1 MNTGMREKDGHKER
15 GGTATLLAQGG
26 LVCVGLVTERRQER
40 EEKLGPAVG
49 LKGSRFG
56 CRCYMI
62 QAAAYLI
69 IVNIVGRGGGESKRD
84 QHQPQCRLRVAPR
97 SRHVSLRRKEHPVHK
112 QGNTPLSQYGSR
124 TVIQIHPQS
133 PSHDSARPSDTEF
146 RTPLGTYYECVV
158 HHWTQKRDTSGTLLG
173 QRSDKA
179 RVT

>member
-40 EEKLGPAVG
+40 RGEKLGPAVG

-84 QHQPQCRLRVAPR
+84 QHQPQCRLRGAPGI
-97 SRHVSLRRKEHPVHK
+97 RHVSIGRKEHPVHK
-112 QGNTPLSQYGSR
+112 QGNTPLHSTARSQSFRFIRRVRVMIRPGPR
-124 TVIQIHPQS
+124 TRSFGRRLGRFMNVWFTTGPRNGTR
-133 PSHDSARPSDTEF
+133 PERCLVNART
-146 RTPLGTYYECVV
+146 RL
-158 HHWTQKRDTSGTLLG
+158 
-173 QRSDKA
+173 A
-179 RVT
+179 

>member
-1 MNTGMREKDGHKER
+1 MKTGMREKDGHEER
-15 GGTATLLAQGG
+15 GETAALLARGG

-40 EEKLGPAVG
+40 RGEKLGPAVG

-84 QHQPQCRLRVAPR
+84 QHQPQCRLRGAPG
-97 SRHVSLRRKEHPVHK
+97 SRHVSIGREEHPVHK
-112 QGNTPLSQYGSR
+112 QGNTPL
-124 TVIQIHPQS
+124 HS

-146 RTPLGTYYECVV
+146 RTPLGTFYECVV